1 MARGIILLLLVI
13 TFTVATAMS
22 SPSISIKQSFMGKRS
37 NSLSSS
43 MATLDSDSSSG
54 KHKLQ
59 QDQQS
64 HGDVTTRQNSFAPEA
79 YAVNWAP
86 PDQQSHGDVAT
97 SQHSFPPQAYPM
109 KWKRSNQH
117 LQSDIAAHQ
126 SFFTPEAYAVN
137 WSPPDQHSHGDVVA
151 RQDSFEHEAYRGI
164 LPVRTFGRKPSS
176 DDSRSFFSAPKV
188 ADASTDA
195 AAVARPPSRGGHGLH
210 VEPGMLFTR
219 KSLLPG
225 TVLPDGTKFGG
236 GDGFPGPQRFVL
248 RADADAIPFSYS
260 QLDTIL
266 RMFRIPRGSNKAEQV
281 AATLRTCEGANES
294 PSPDPHTCATSEQAA
309 TDFAAASLG
318 VSASELVAV
327 VTVVHGRK
335 DAARYV
341 VAPDGVA
348 RIGKAGAAAA
358 VPCHPMAYPYMV
370 HYCHRPADVEAL
382 RVELTGLGGDG
393 GHAEAGGAT
402 AIAMCHANT
411 TSWDARYFEMLNAT
425 RGEEICHFMP
435 RNYVLWLPAADL

>member
-43 MATLDSDSSSG
+43 MATLDSDSSSA

-64 HGDVTTRQNSFAPEA
+64 HGDIATRQNSFATEA

-97 SQHSFPPQAYPM
+97 SQNSFPPQAYPM

-151 RQDSFEHEAYRGI
+151 RQDSFEHEAYR
-164 LPVRTFGRKPSS
+164 
-176 DDSRSFFSAPKV
+176 D
-188 ADASTDA
+188 
-195 AAVARPPSRGGHGLH
+195 
-210 VEPGMLFTR
+210 
-219 KSLLPG
+219 
-225 TVLPDGTKFGG
+225 VLD
-236 GDGFPGPQRFVL
+236 
-248 RADADAIPFSYS
+248 
-260 QLDTIL
+260 
-266 RMFRIPRGSNKAEQV
+266 PRGSNKAEQV

-294 PSPDPHTCATSEQAA
+294 PDPDPHTCATSEQAA

-341 VAPDGVA
+341 VAPEDGAVA

-411 TSWDARYFEMLNAT
+411 TSWDVRYFEMLNAT